1 MIGGLL
7 NTQRLQLARLT
18 PDDVALVHK
27 LNSFAQV
34 ARFNTIGIPKDIEIT
49 RGHCANV
56 IGQLKEDK
64 PANYAWIIRQKD
76 SGDFVG
82 EIGLNLSVARYKKGE
97 VFFSLLPEFWGQ
109 GYAREAAN
117 AVLKFGFESLDLHRI
132 EAGVAVPNEKS
143 IALIERLGMQREGR
157 HRKILPLAMG
167 FTDNY
172 SYAILKEDWDAH
184 TPD

>member
-1 MIGGLL
+1 MIGGQL

-18 PDDVALVHK
+18 PHDVALVHK

-34 ARFNTIGIPKDIEIT
+34 ARYNTIGIPKDIEVT
-49 RGHCANV
+49 KELCANV
-56 IGQLKEDK
+56 IAQLRDDN
-64 PANYAWIIRQKD
+64 PLTYAWIIREKD

-82 EIGLNLSVARYKKGE
+82 QIGLNLSAARYKKGE
-97 VFFSLLPEFWGQ
+97 VFFSLLPECWGQ

-172 SYAILKEDWDAH
+172 SYAILKEDWDAY
-184 TPD
+184 TPN